1 MPCQDLATAKQLLAI
16 LAKVAQ
22 IGKNLI
28 KNGLNFASGQEFNL
42 KMLPWTFISDLFVSS
57 TLTNLAKFSRSSL
70 QGFEIN
76 IMAMCH

>member
-1 MPCQDLATAKQLLAI
+1 MPCLYLATAKQLLAI

-22 IGKNLI
+22 IGKNLV
-28 KNGLNFASGQEFNL
+28 KNDLNFASGQEFNF

-57 TLTNLAKFSRSSL
+57 TLTKLAKFSRSSL

>member
-1 MPCQDLATAKQLLAI
+1 MPCLYLATAKQLLAI

-22 IGKNLI
+22 IGKNLV
-28 KNGLNFASGQEFNL
+28 KNDLNFASGQEFNFE
-42 KMLPWTFISDLFVSS
+42 MLPWTFISDLFVSS
-57 TLTNLAKFSRSSL
+57 TLTNLAKFLRSSL